1 MKNMDLEDNITND
14 LDIRLT
20 VSKVSYNRRRFKS
33 DDDFYA
39 TVNQQ
44 ITLLL
49 KNNYIVSTFSDIDTG
64 SVIIEFSP
72 YTPDNLCAVPVWI
85 SPEDFLEY
93 LKYLSEKTDEEIKN
107 NSIC

>member
-1 MKNMDLEDNITND
+1 MKNKDFTQNITSD

-33 DDDFYA
+33 EDDFYA
-39 TVNQQ
+39 TVNEQ
-44 ITLLL
+44 ISLLL

-72 YTPDNLCAVPVWI
+72 YTPDNLTAVPIWI

-93 LKYLSEKTDEEIKN
+93 LNYLSEKTEDEIEN